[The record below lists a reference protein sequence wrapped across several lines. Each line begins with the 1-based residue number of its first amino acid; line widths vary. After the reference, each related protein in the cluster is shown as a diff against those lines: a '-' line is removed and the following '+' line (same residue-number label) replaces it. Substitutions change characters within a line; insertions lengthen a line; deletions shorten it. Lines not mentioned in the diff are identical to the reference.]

1 MIRLDEYGLSSAF
14 TSPLRLKD
22 VDAMSDSSADA
33 KLVNAL
39 IREVALNG
47 GSVVAGR
54 MLQLRQGM
62 SRGCESS
69 QQFWSIYFYHFLSI
83 SRISASECF
92 FFFLV
97 RLGGIGTLE
106 LILVAQ
112 SHQIE
117 DLATRLPSRS
127 LKGVVVRVAI
137 AQEGQFLTC
146 MAKLDGLFEEFLY
159 TTLHNHYTHIFHM
172 FHIFPGK
179 LGKPSPGDIPKLG
192 PESRQI
198 HRWVFLEVTCW
209 DTTGS
214 CANG

>member
-1 MIRLDEYGLSSAF
+1 MSMASSAF

-22 VDAMSDSSADA
+22 VDTTDATMSDSSADA

-54 MLQLRQGM
+54 MLQLRQGVK
-62 SRGCESS
+62 GCQGAASQVSS
-69 QQFWSIYFYHFLSI
+69 FDPSI
-83 SRISASECF
+83 SIIFCLFLEFQLQNVF
-92 FFFLV
+92 FSFLV
-97 RLGGIGTLE
+97 CLGGIGTLE

-112 SHQIE
+112 SHQIQ

-137 AQEGQFLTC
+137 AQEGQFLTS

-159 TTLHNHYTHIFHM
+159 TTLHDHYTHIFRM

-198 HRWVFLEVTCW
+198 HRWVFW
-209 DTTGS
+209 R
-214 CANG
+214 